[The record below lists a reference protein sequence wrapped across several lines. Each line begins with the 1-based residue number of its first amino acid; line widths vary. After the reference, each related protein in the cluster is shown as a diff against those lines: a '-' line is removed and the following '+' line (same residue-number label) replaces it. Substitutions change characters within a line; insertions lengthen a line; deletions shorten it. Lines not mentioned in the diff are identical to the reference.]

1 MPTITRLNVGFL
13 GTCCYI
19 VAADAATGEESI
31 RPAVVIDP
39 GDEAPR
45 ITSDLKRMGLRLE
58 LILLTHSHH
67 DHIGAVE
74 DLRAAWPEARLAC
87 SVETSRRIA
96 DPTLNL
102 SRLFGFAVAANPADI
117 LLRDGESFIAAGLH
131 WRAVEISGHDK
142 GEMVYI
148 LGDGKHAENVFS
160 GDTLF
165 AGSVG
170 RTDFPDS
177 DGEALIRGL
186 LRLLVA
192 LPKRAAVHPG
202 HGPSTTVMTEL
213 HANPFLR

>member
-1 MPTITRLNVGFL
+1 MPDITITRLNVGFL
-13 GTCCYI
+13 GACCYI
-19 VAADAATGEESI
+19 VAPDAGHN
-31 RPAVVIDP
+31 AVVIDP
-39 GDEAPR
+39 GDEAQR
-45 ITSDLKRMGLRLE
+45 ITSELKRMNLRLE

-74 DLRAAWPEARLAC
+74 ELRAAWPEAKLAC
-87 SVETSRRIA
+87 SAETSRRIA

-102 SRLFGFAVAANPADI
+102 SRLFGFVVAANPADI
-117 LLRDGESFIAAGLH
+117 LLKDGETFTAAGLD

-148 LGDGKHAENVFS
+148 QRGESGEENVFS

-170 RTDFPDS
+170 RSDFPDS
-177 DGEALIRGL
+177 DGEKLVLGL
-186 LRLLVA
+186 LRLLAA

-202 HGPSTTVMTEL
+202 HGPSTTVMAEL
-213 HANPFLR
+213 NGNPFLR